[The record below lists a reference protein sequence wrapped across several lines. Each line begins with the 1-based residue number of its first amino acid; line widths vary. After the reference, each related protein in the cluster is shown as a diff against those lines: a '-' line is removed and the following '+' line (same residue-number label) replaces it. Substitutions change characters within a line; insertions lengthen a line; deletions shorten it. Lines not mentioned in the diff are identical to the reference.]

1 MNYNIH
7 LENFDGPLD
16 LLLHLVKETKL
27 DIYEIN
33 MTQIIE
39 SYLEYIRNL
48 QTLNIDIGSEFLLM
62 AASLLHLKS
71 KMLIG
76 STAIEESSEDDFQ
89 IESEEDLKTRILEYE
104 KYKNITKELKELEEK
119 RGLVYT
125 KIPENLKEYMTTPE
139 LFNETGLTAEDLVK
153 AFLQIQER
161 LHYKEPV
168 ETRITKKEI
177 SVKDRVYYIRDILKT
192 KKYCNFEELFEIVTT
207 EYVIAT
213 FLAILEMCKA
223 KEVRLLQKE
232 NFDSLVVEGI

>member
-1 MNYNIH
+1 MDYNIH
-7 LENFDGPLD
+7 LENFEGPLD

-33 MTQIIE
+33 MTSIIE
-39 SYLEYIRNL
+39 NYLQYIRNL

-76 STAIEESSEDDFQ
+76 STTIEENNEDDFQ
-89 IESEEDLKTRILEYE
+89 IESEEELKEKILEYE
-104 KYKNITKELKELEEK
+104 KYKKITKELKELEEK
-119 RGLVYT
+119 RGMVYT

-139 LFNETGLTAEDLVK
+139 LFNETGLTADDLVK

-177 SVKDRVYYIRDILKT
+177 SVKDRVYYIRDILKR
-192 KKYCNFEELFEIVTT
+192 KKYCNFEELFESVTK

-213 FLAILEMCKA
+213 FLAVLEMCKA

-232 NFDSLVVEGI
+232 NFDSLVVEGV